1 MLSYMADVIT
11 TDCPNYD
18 PITTDDG
25 DKIEE
30 DVNGAMTTINT
41 LTGEAECEC
50 GETWT
55 YGAAELLEI
64 LKNLE
69 D

>member
-1 MLSYMADVIT
+1 MTEDEMPIEILS
-11 TDCPNYD
+11 TDCPVCEMGKD
-18 PITTDDG
+18 LRHST
-25 DKIEE
+25 
-30 DVNGAMTTINT
+30 VNT

-55 YGAAELLEI
+55 YGSLELLEI
-64 LKNLE
+64 LNNLE